1 MDKTEF
7 LDQLRVSLNGKM
19 DAEEVTDNLRY
30 YEEYINGQLR
40 LGRTEAE
47 VMTSLGSPRLIARS
61 IADAMKVKDR
71 IVEAGDSYDG
81 QAGERSN
88 WRQTSRNAGWQ
99 EAGQQGAWNQG
110 FGWRQTSRNAG
121 WQEAGQQSAWNQEFG
136 WRQTRQQA
144 EDDAGTQNGFR
155 GRTNV
160 SWLAK
165 FFTFPKWLRMTIGFA
180 ALAAFMIVFFWIL
193 KFLFP
198 IIMLAM
204 ISLFLVKLFR
214 DWLN

>member
-7 LDQLRVSLNGKM
+7 LDQLRASLNGKM
-19 DAEEVTDNLRY
+19 EAEEVTDNLRY

-40 LGRTEAE
+40 LGRTETE

-71 IVEAGDSYDG
+71 YVDMADSDDQ
-81 QAGERSN
+81 QAWQWDS
-88 WRQTSRNAGWQ
+88 WRQKSRNAQEQ
-99 EAGQQGAWNQG
+99 EAGWQSGWQQSEQQRG
-110 FGWRQTSRNAG
+110 FGG
-121 WQEAGQQSAWNQEFG
+121 K
-136 WRQTRQQA
+136 
-144 EDDAGTQNGFR
+144 
-155 GRTNV
+155 TNL

-180 ALAAFMIVFFWIL
+180 ALAAFMIVFCWIL

-214 DWLN
+214 DWLH